1 MSDDKRDTQR
11 MLFGD
16 PGPPGAGL
24 SVAVVVLM
32 VLATMAAAIGFMRL
46 PDQMLGLGLI
56 VRQVRRR
63 SAKARTAPIAEH
75 VLDQLL
81 QLDVDRQHHGIAR
94 RGGRVPAGRRA
105 AHGVCVAMKSN
116 CLRSAPPP
124 CNYRF
129 PPPTGC

>member
-11 MLFGD
+11 MLFCD

-56 VRQVRRR
+56 GISVFLAVGARICQARNQHQALYRLMSRQPR
-63 SAKARTAPIAEH
+63 H
-75 VLDQLL
+75 
-81 QLDVDRQHHGIAR
+81 
-94 RGGRVPAGRRA
+94 
-105 AHGVCVAMKSN
+105 
-116 CLRSAPPP
+116 
-124 CNYRF
+124 
-129 PPPTGC
+129 